1 MKVMNL
7 AKYTTTIK
15 ELMKNNFDFQLTS
28 YPIFDESYRETLN
41 KNILNHYY
49 MCEIGFETAALF
61 RFYLKQKMNEI
72 MPYYNTL
79 YINQKI
85 LILDIKDNVNFE
97 ETLKR
102 DVKNETSSTSSSN
115 SKGKNVFQDTP
126 QGPIKDSDIDSY
138 EYATNINLSKN
149 DINDNSN
156 GKGSS
161 TEDYVKKIIGNNG
174 NKYNL
179 DILKDLKN
187 NLMNIDLMIIN
198 DLKELFMQI
207 Y

>member
-1 MKVMNL
+1 M

-15 ELMKNNFDFQLTS
+15 ELMKNNFDFQLTE

-41 KNILNHYY
+41 NNILNHFY

-72 MPYYNTL
+72 MPYYNIL
-79 YINQKI
+79 YNNQKI
-85 LILDIKDNVNFE
+85 LIENIKDNVNFE

-126 QGPIKDSDIDSY
+126 QGPIKDSDIDNY

-174 NKYNL
+174 SKYNL

-198 DLKELFMQI
+198 ELYDLFMQI
-207 Y
+207 F

>member
-1 MKVMNL
+1 MNL

-72 MPYYNTL
+72 MPYYNIL
-79 YINQKI
+79 YNNQKI
-85 LILDIKDNVNFE
+85 LIENIKDNVNFE

-126 QGPIKDSDIDSY
+126 QGPIKDSDIDNY

-156 GKGSS
+156 GTGTS

>member
-1 MKVMNL
+1 M

-41 KNILNHYY
+41 NNILNHFY

-79 YINQKI
+79 YNNQKI

-126 QGPIKDSDIDSY
+126 QGPIKDSDIDNY

-174 NKYNL
+174 SKYNL

>member
-1 MKVMNL
+1 MNL

-28 YPIFDESYRETLN
+28 YPIFDESYRNTLN
-41 KNILNHYY
+41 INILNHYY
-49 MCEIGFETAALF
+49 MSEIGFETAALF

-85 LILDIKDNVNFE
+85 LIENIKDNVNFE

-102 DVKNETSSTSSSN
+102 DVVNETSSTSSSN

-126 QGPIKDSDIDSY
+126 QGPIKDSDIDNY

-156 GKGSS
+156 GTGTS

>member
-1 MKVMNL
+1 M

-41 KNILNHYY
+41 KNILNHFY

-79 YINQKI
+79 YNNQKI
-85 LILDIKDNVNFE
+85 LIENIKDNVNFE

-126 QGPIKDSDIDSY
+126 QGSIKNSDIDNY

-174 NKYNL
+174 SKYNL

>member
-1 MKVMNL
+1 M
-7 AKYTTTIK
+7 AKYTITIK
-15 ELMKNNFDFQLTS
+15 ELMKNNFDFQLTE
-28 YPIFDESYRETLN
+28 YPIFDESYRNTLN

-72 MPYYNTL
+72 MPYYNIL
-79 YINQKI
+79 YNNQKI
-85 LILDIKDNVNFE
+85 LIENIKDNVNFE

-126 QGPIKDSDIDSY
+126 QGSIKDSDIDNY

-198 DLKELFMQI
+198 ELYDLFMQI
-207 Y
+207 F

>member
-1 MKVMNL
+1 MNL

-15 ELMKNNFDFQLTS
+15 ELMKNNFDFQLTN

-41 KNILNHYY
+41 NNILNHYY

-61 RFYLKQKMNEI
+61 RFYLNQKMNEI

-79 YINQKI
+79 YSNQKI
-85 LILDIKDNVNFE
+85 LIENIKDNVNFE

-115 SKGKNVFQDTP
+115 SKGKNIFQDTP
-126 QGPIKDSDIDSY
+126 QGPIKDSDIDNY

-174 NKYNL
+174 SKYNL